1 MFHMDWS
8 SIIWNGKN
16 KAIYSRDW
24 NSSIIKAWY
33 LKFRLNNMEKK
44 KRQKHKHKV

>member
-1 MFHMDWS
+1 MDWS

-33 LKFRLNNMEKK
+33 QQIQTEQYGKK
-44 KRQKHKHKV
+44 KKKAET